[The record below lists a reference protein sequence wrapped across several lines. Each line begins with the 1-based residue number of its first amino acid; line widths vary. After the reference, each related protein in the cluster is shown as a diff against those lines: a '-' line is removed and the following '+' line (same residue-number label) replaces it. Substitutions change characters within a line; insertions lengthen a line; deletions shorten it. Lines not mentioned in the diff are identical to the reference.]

1 MTDFPAGL
9 IYAAV
14 RNQFQ
19 GASFAGL
26 IGLSMTAVSRQTY
39 FNNRPPLFD
48 ALVSSGVVEK
58 PVFSISLPRLG
69 DPDSEPVGK
78 LTLGGIEPEYAGL
91 NITYSDIINSTKYVN
106 VPPKCTDVW
115 ENSNLR
121 EPVTTTMTF
130 RSRHKAGRS
139 SCKGCA

>member
-1 MTDFPAGL
+1 MCSRHPQTPSDKANPVAGL
-9 IYAAV
+9 IWYAV

-19 GASFAGL
+19 GASFSGL
-26 IGLSMTAVSRQTY
+26 IGLSMIAVSRQKY

-48 ALVSSGVVEK
+48 ALVSDGVIEK

-78 LTLGGIEPEYAGL
+78 LTLGGIEPAYADL

-106 VPPKCTDVW
+106 MLSICIIHLET
-115 ENSNLR
+115 L
-121 EPVTTTMTF
+121 
-130 RSRHKAGRS
+130 
-139 SCKGCA
+139 

>member
-39 FNNRPPLFD
+39 FNHRPPLFD

-69 DPDSEPVGK
+69 DPESEPVGK

-106 VPPKCTDVW
+106 APPK
-115 ENSNLR
+115 
-121 EPVTTTMTF
+121 
-130 RSRHKAGRS
+130 
-139 SCKGCA
+139 